1 VATAQT
7 KFGQRILQSGIRDP
21 AVTRLEKSVRQF
33 ENVAAQTDALRRGDP
48 KGGNMHAKRYIQAF
62 NALASLGLGA
72 CKEVHREVYEIPPGL
87 RGWVHVDVDMP
98 ECAPLD
104 VRDNSI
110 YFHIAPNGRGCTS
123 GVPPSGAMKGTYVVL
138 DKDRTPLPQTGWG
151 FGGLIWGGHNII
163 LLERNH
169 KRYLC
174 SFGFFV
180 GTEEEFKRS
189 GGDSPSNE
197 RCSPR
202 EADPARDS
210 RL

>member
-1 VATAQT
+1 MTTNV
-7 KFGQRILQSGIRDP
+7 RD
-21 AVTRLEKSVRQF
+21 AVSQEMRVPGRHYHGAEAVLLRLGK
-33 ENVAAQTDALRRGDP
+33 ALIV
-48 KGGNMHAKRYIQAF
+48 MV
-62 NALASLGLGA
+62 GLGA
-72 CKEVHREVYEIPPGL
+72 CREARREVYEIPPGL
-87 RGWVHVDVDMP
+87 RGWVHIDVDMP

-104 VRDNSI
+104 VRKNVI

-123 GVPPSGAMKGTYVVL
+123 GVPPAGPTIQTFVVL
-138 DKDRTPLPQTGWG
+138 DKDRTPLIQTGWG
-151 FGGLIWGGHNII
+151 SGGLIWGGHSII
-163 LLERNH
+163 LQQRND

-210 RL
+210 PF